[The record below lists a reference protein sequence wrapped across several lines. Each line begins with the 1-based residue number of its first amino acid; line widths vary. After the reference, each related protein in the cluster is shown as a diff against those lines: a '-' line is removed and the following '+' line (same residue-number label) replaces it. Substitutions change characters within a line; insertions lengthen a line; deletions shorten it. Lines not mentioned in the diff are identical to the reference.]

1 MNASLVTADRRTHL
15 KIIVAACV
23 CCLGFVLVA
32 VHLQAPASAGGQS
45 TFNWPHTVV
54 QAGQIYR
61 VADSSR

>member
-23 CCLGFVLVA
+23 CGLGFVLVVA
-32 VHLQAPASAGGQS
+32 HLQPPASAGGQS
-45 TFNWPHTVV
+45 ILNRPHAVV
-54 QAGQIYR
+54 LAGQMYR